1 MNDNTNTAMNN
12 ESINATP
19 AELGGEDEKLFTQ
32 TQVNEIVRERLARQK
47 EQIAQAATIDARE
60 KALQERERAFE
71 AKEARAAKE
80 AAVRA
85 YYQENGVTGRA
96 LEVAMKGSGQ
106 EIDAL
111 ELADGQVKDF
121 AAIDGL
127 IGGVFSGLVSKTVT
141 VGAPVTHPPSSY
153 QPSMT
158 DALKNAFQPKI

>member
-1 MNDNTNTAMNN
+1 MSETIHSTQQQTT
-12 ESINATP
+12 TP
-19 AELGGEDEKLFTQ
+19 TPEGTGGKLFTQ
-32 TQVNEIVRERLARQK
+32 DEVNKIVSDRLAREREKLTQQTAF
-47 EQIAQAATIDARE
+47 EERE
-60 KALQERERAFE
+60 KALQEREKAFE

-85 YYQENGVTGRA
+85 YYQEKGVTGRA

-106 EIDAL
+106 EIDTL

-121 AAIDGL
+121 TAIDSL
-127 IGGVFSGLVSKTVT
+127 IGGVFAGLVSKTVT

-153 QPSMT
+153 QPTMT

>member
-1 MNDNTNTAMNN
+1 MSENTNQNTQQTT
-12 ESINATP
+12 TP
-19 AELGGEDEKLFTQ
+19 APEGTGGKLFTQ
-32 TQVNEIVRERLARQK
+32 DEVNKIVSDRLAREREKLTQQTAF
-47 EQIAQAATIDARE
+47 EERE
-60 KALQERERAFE
+60 KALQEREKAFE

-85 YYQENGVTGRA
+85 YYQEKGVTGRA
-96 LEVAMKGSGQ
+96 LEVAMKGSGP

-121 AAIDGL
+121 TAIDSL
-127 IGGVFSGLVSKTVT
+127 IGGVFAGLVSKTVT

-153 QPSMT
+153 QPTMT

>member
-1 MNDNTNTAMNN
+1 MSENTNQNTQQT
-12 ESINATP
+12 ATP
-19 AELGGEDEKLFTQ
+19 TLEGTGGKLFTQ
-32 TQVNEIVRERLARQK
+32 DEVNKIVSDRLAREREKLTQQTAF
-47 EQIAQAATIDARE
+47 EERE
-60 KALQERERAFE
+60 KALQEREKAFE

-85 YYQENGVTGRA
+85 YYQEKGVTGRA
-96 LEVAMKGSGQ
+96 LEVAMKGSGP

-121 AAIDGL
+121 TAIDSL
-127 IGGVFSGLVSKTVT
+127 IGGVFAGLVSKTVT

-153 QPSMT
+153 QPTMT